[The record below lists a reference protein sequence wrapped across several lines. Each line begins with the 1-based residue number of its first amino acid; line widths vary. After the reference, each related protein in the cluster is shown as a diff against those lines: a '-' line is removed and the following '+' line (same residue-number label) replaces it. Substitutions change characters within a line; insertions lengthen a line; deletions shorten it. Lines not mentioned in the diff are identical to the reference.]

1 MNMFDYWSK
10 LFNVVYISK
19 NNSKT
24 ELLRQIKDE
33 VLNGAALPLYSERKK
48 NNVFPVIGE
57 GSHDAKI
64 MFIGEA
70 PGKNE
75 AERGIPF
82 CGASGKILDRLFEHA
97 GIPREDVYVT
107 NIVKDRP
114 PLNRDPSP
122 DEILAYGPYLDRQ
135 IKIIQPK
142 IIATLGRFSMGY
154 IMKRFGLEQS
164 LESISKMHG
173 NIYDAKTSFGAVKIV
188 PLYHP
193 AVAVYDAGRMGEL
206 QKDFEVLKKYY

>member
-1 MNMFDYWSK
+1 MEPFVGNAGKFLDQLLKSIGMPRESVYIT
-10 LFNVVYISK
+10 NVV
-19 NNSKT
+19 
-24 ELLRQIKDE
+24 
-33 VLNGAALPLYSERKK
+33 
-48 NNVFPVIGE
+48 
-57 GSHDAKI
+57 H
-64 MFIGEA
+64 
-70 PGKNE
+70 
-75 AERGIPF
+75 
-82 CGASGKILDRLFEHA
+82 H
-97 GIPREDVYVT
+97 
-107 NIVKDRP
+107 RP
-114 PLNRDPSP
+114 PENRDPSP
-122 DEILAYGPYLDRQ
+122 SEIEIYGPFLDRQ
-135 IKIIQPK
+135 IEIIQPK